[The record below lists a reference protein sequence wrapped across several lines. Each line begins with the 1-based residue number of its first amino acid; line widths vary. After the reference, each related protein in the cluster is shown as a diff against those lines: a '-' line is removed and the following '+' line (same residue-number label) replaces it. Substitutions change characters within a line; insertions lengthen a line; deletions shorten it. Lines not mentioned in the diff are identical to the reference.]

1 MRGGGYLHV
10 PRRHSNTALHPHLVG
25 AMDAVRGAVLF
36 ISPKLGTTVS
46 ILKNLLMM
54 WPFVSYPECSPEDV
68 SQKTYDYVVVG
79 GKG

>member
-1 MRGGGYLHV
+1 
-10 PRRHSNTALHPHLVG
+10 
-25 AMDAVRGAVLF
+25 MDAVRGAVLF